1 MYSASVQRTDTTRC
15 SRILRISVFVCGG
28 ELGVGRSRGRC
39 AVEEVVVAV
48 SVVEGVVAIEER
60 GEEVDRGVTVSVE
73 VEVGVDVEVVE
84 EDEVEEEEE
93 EDDDDKGGED
103 RVGNNG
109 NCSVIT
115 THA

>member
-1 MYSASVQRTDTTRC
+1 MLYSASVQRTDTTRC

-73 VEVGVDVEVVE
+73 VGVEVDVQV
-84 EDEVEEEEE
+84 VEEEEE
-93 EDDDDKGGED
+93 DQDEEGED

>member
-1 MYSASVQRTDTTRC
+1 MLYSASVQRTDTTRC

-73 VEVGVDVEVVE
+73 VGVEVDVEVVE
-84 EDEVEEEEE
+84 EEE
-93 EDDDDKGGED
+93 EDQDEEGED